1 MNDKLPLLINSAE
14 YNIWRDSLIAE
25 IERQRLSAA
34 MQLNA
39 ATLQHYWWMGAA
51 IIKKQQE
58 HGWGKK
64 VIELLS
70 SDLIKKFGTDSGY
83 STRNLG
89 YMKQFASEYPDFPIL
104 QVPLAKLNKRP
115 FLQAALAKFPA
126 SEDGLYLQIPLSQI
140 TWYHHISLLPKVKDI
155 ALRAFYITE
164 TARQGWNRDV
174 MLLQI
179 DGGYHHSVG
188 TAPNNFKETLP
199 TTDSDLAAAVFKDPY
214 NFGFVNMA
222 KVKREKDLEDQ
233 LAENITDLLL
243 EMGRGFAYVGRQYVL
258 KVEDEECK
266 IDLLMYHL
274 HLHCYVAIELKVV
287 EFIPEFASKLNYY
300 ISAIDDNLKTPQDN
314 PTIGLLLCRS
324 KNNTKVEYALRGMTQ
339 PLGVAE
345 YQTQQI
351 MDNLKSSLPTI
362 EELEKGLQK

>member
-1 MNDKLPLLINSAE
+1 MSDKLTIPIDSAE
-14 YNIWRDSLIAE
+14 YNAWRDSLIAE
-25 IERQRLSAA
+25 VERQRLNAA

-39 ATLQHYWWMGAA
+39 ATLQHYWWMGTA
-51 IIKKQQE
+51 IIKKQQKQ
-58 HGWGKK
+58 GWGKK

-70 SDLIKKFGTDSGY
+70 ADLIKKFGTDSGY
-83 STRNLG
+83 STRNLS
-89 YMKQFASEYPDFPIL
+89 YMKQFAAEYPDFPIL
-104 QVPLAKLNKRP
+104 QVPLAKLKDNP
-115 FLQAALAKFPA
+115 ILQASLAKFPKT
-126 SEDGLYLQIPLSQI
+126 EDGLSLQIPLSQI
-140 TWYHHISLLPKVKDI
+140 TWYHHISLLPKIKDL
-155 ALRAFYITE
+155 AFRAFYIAE

-179 DGGYHHSVG
+179 EGGYHLSVG
-188 TAPNNFKETLP
+188 VAPNNFKETLP
-199 TTDSDLAAAVFKDPY
+199 ATDSDLAAAVFKDPY
-214 NFGFVNMA
+214 NFGFIDMA

-233 LAENITDLLL
+233 LAEKITDLLL
-243 EMGRGFAYVGRQYVL
+243 EMGKGFAYVGRQYIV
-258 KVEDEECK
+258 KVEDEDCK

-300 ISAIDDNLKTPQDN
+300 ISAIDDNIKTPQDN

-324 KNNTKVEYALRGMTQ
+324 KNNTKVKYALRGMTQ

-345 YQTQQI
+345 YQTKQI

-362 EELEKGLQK
+362 EELERGLQK